1 MSLLSQLSGRE
12 MDLPTATRNYDVKEE
27 DERLERG
34 LLMERF
40 KEVDENQIRLLKAHT
55 SIHDI
60 MDEGM
65 ATLESSDDYRA
76 VVAGVNAIAGARAED
91 IGLQLSACGCT
102 IENNTDFYSYEDASK
117 SIQSIELSMDVIY
130 DNIAAGLD
138 KSRAMLKKLWDLLMD
153 GLKRLRK
160 EAELFTKFISKLI
173 LKQDEDLF
181 EKGYNKKG
189 KIKSTLIIKEFGHNG
204 KDVVDNVREVIV
216 NTTKL
221 ASVLPIAIGNISNL
235 IENYAASYDV
245 KKADEAY
252 NRLIELMTSGV
263 NSGAGAAG
271 KDTYYCGG
279 NNFIV
284 KCSIHNKSLKPHFGL
299 KKSRGSEVSTES
311 EFDIIPLKDFGHIN
325 SDIEAMLKNIE
336 STGKKI
342 IKSVDDI
349 VDIVEKQ
356 NKKKLD
362 KRQSITLIN
371 ISKSTHNLVD
381 ISQSIFTRSTNSL
394 SSYMKL
400 QAKEYL

>member
-34 LLMERF
+34 LVMERF

-117 SIQSIELSMDVIY
+117 SIQSIELSIDVISE
-130 DNIAAGLD
+130 NIVAGLA
-138 KSRAMLKKLWDLLMD
+138 KSKDMVMKLWDLLMA

-160 EAELFTKFISKLI
+160 EAELFTKFISNLI
-173 LKQDEDLF
+173 LKQEEDLF

-204 KDVVDNVREVIV
+204 KDVVDNVKEVIV
-216 NTTKL
+216 NTTTL
-221 ASVLPIAIGNISNL
+221 ASVLPIAIGDISNL
-235 IENYAASYDV
+235 IKNYAASYDV

-252 NRLIELMTSGV
+252 NRLIKLMTTGV
-263 NSGAGAAG
+263 NSGAGVAG
-271 KDTYYCGG
+271 KDTYYCGS

-284 KCSIHNKSLKPHFGL
+284 KCSISNKTLKPYFGL
-299 KKSRGSEVSTES
+299 KESKGFEVSTES
-311 EFDIIPLKDFGHIN
+311 EFDVIPLNDLEHIN
-325 SDIEAMLKNIE
+325 SDIKTMLKNIE
-336 STGKKI
+336 STGKNI

-356 NKKKLD
+356 NKKKLA
-362 KRQSITLIN
+362 KHQAITLIN
-371 ISKSTHNLVD
+371 ISRSTHSLVD
-381 ISQSIFTRSTNSL
+381 ISQSIFTRSTSNL
-394 SSYMKL
+394 NSYMKL